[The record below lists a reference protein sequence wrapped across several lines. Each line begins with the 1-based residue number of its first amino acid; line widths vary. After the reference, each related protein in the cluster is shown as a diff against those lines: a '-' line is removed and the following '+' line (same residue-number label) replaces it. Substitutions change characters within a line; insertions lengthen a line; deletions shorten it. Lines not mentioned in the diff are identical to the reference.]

1 MGLVKL
7 PTSTRLFAL
16 LPLVSLASC
25 AFGAGGTVGVHYT
38 TDQSVRLQFEL
49 PLEVSLVGS
58 GTTAAERRK
67 PYVREAVIPQIF
79 YDTKTGELDGGARI
93 AAGPVFDSHGVW
105 LAPAFTVGASSV
117 GTIDIGLTMDLE
129 VPFTNTDSCNDM
141 RYNNLIAP
149 QVSLTRHVY
158 DDSNNHSP
166 LSSSGGT
173 WDVGIAVGYRR
184 IHFMTCGGGSPPRQ
198 LPPTAARSPVP
209 FEFD

>member
-58 GTTAAERRK
+58 GTTAAEQRK

-79 YDTKTGELDGGARI
+79 YDTKTGKVDGGARI

-105 LAPAFTVGASSV
+105 LAPAFTIGASGFNSA

-149 QVSLTRHVY
+149 QLSLTRHVY

-184 IHFMTCGGGSPPRQ
+184 IHFMTCGGSTYPPRP
-198 LPPTAARSPVP
+198 LPPTAPR
-209 FEFD
+209 